1 MEILILAVL
10 LGLIPAYLAGKKG
23 RSFGLWWFYGAL
35 LFIVALPH
43 ALIMQP
49 LPDSEEAM
57 RLDSLQK
64 TSKGFTPIRQTSI
77 DFTADGVVDGVPFR
91 NEPDGGVV
99 SLIGGRTIKFRIKE
113 DLEAMIRS
121 QRQS

>member
-1 MEILILAVL
+1 MEILIFAVL
-10 LGLIPAYLAGKKG
+10 LGLIPAFLAKKKG
-23 RSFGLWWFYGAL
+23 RSFGLWWFYGACI
-35 LFIVALPH
+35 FIVALPH
-43 ALIMQP
+43 ALLMEP

-64 TSKGFTPIRQTSI
+64 TSKGFTPVKQAAI
-77 DFTADGVVDGVPFR
+77 DFTADGVVDGIPFR

-99 SLIGGRTIKFRIKE
+99 SLIDGRTIKFRNKK

-121 QRQS
+121 QRRG